1 MAVADLLVKIGA
13 DVQEFQKSMKEVGSS
28 IESSGQK
35 MRSLGMSLTAS
46 VTAPIVGVGV
56 AAFKASTDFNEA
68 MANVATLIPGQKER
82 INDLKDTVQDMAIE
96 FGKSTQDLAGGLY
109 QIISAFGDTADTVKI
124 LEISTQAAAAGL
136 STVNEAVALTS
147 AITKAYGDTSAE
159 AVQKVSDLALQTVV
173 LGQTTFPELANA
185 MGRVTPIAE
194 ALNVTQE
201 ELFGTMATLTG
212 VTGGTNEVVSQLRM
226 AFQAIMKPTADMQMA
241 LSGVLAQIVEQGKIT
256 GPLADEYK
264 NLQKRALELSE
275 AMLKAE
281 EAGDTTQYNQLKKA
295 LEENAKAQ
303 GELAASAGPTIV
315 ELLGLQDALG
325 LIANQAQGNTNTLGK
340 MFGSVE
346 GLNAVLA
353 LTGPQADMWNEKV
366 GAMGDVAG
374 ATTAAFEEQ
383 MQGVNAAGVTWEQLK
398 EKFIVVAQ
406 KIGDALIPGLVALM
420 DAAEPLLNL
429 IKSIAEWFGNLPDPM
444 KKAAVGFAAVVAA
457 IGPVLTIG
465 GQFQTTIGKVI
476 TVLSG
481 LSGALKGI
489 PALIATVGTGFKTV
503 GTKLL
508 GIIGTAGPWG
518 LAIAGIVAGVALII
532 KYWEPISEFFVNL
545 WNGIADV
552 VKKVWGGIKD
562 FLSSLWDGIKD
573 IASKAWEGI
582 QFVLTAAWEG
592 LIASGKVLWNG
603 FKDFFG
609 GLWEGIKD
617 ITVKAWEGISNIA
630 SKAWE
635 GIQFVLTAAWEGL
648 IASGKVLW
656 NGFKDFFGD
665 LWEGIKDITAKAWD
679 GIKSV
684 LGKAW
689 EGIKSMAES
698 IWGGISG
705 FFGGIWDTITGKGKG
720 AEIEAIKQ
728 EIGFDNYENA
738 ADNIDYHTVPELE
751 LPIFDTQ
758 SLNNFDADMGDLRAN
773 QIIMDIHDNKI
784 SDELDIE
791 KIGDQ
796 LVHRL
801 YRAGVA

>member
-13 DVQEFQKSMKEVGSS
+13 DIQEFQKSMKEVGSS

-109 QIISAFGDTADTVKI
+109 QVISAFGDTADTVKI
-124 LEISTQAAAAGL
+124 LEINTQAAAAGL

-173 LGQTTFPELANA
+173 MGQTTFPELANA

-241 LSGVLAQIVEQGKIT
+241 LSGVLAQLVEQGKIT

-366 GAMGDVAG
+366 GAMANVAG

-383 MQGVNAAGVTWEQLK
+383 MEGVNAAGVTWEQLK

-406 KIGDALIPGLVALM
+406 KIGDALMPALVALM
-420 DAAEPLLNL
+420 DAAEPLLDI
-429 IKSIAEWFGNLPDPM
+429 IKSIAEWFGNLPDPI
-444 KKAAVGFAAVVAA
+444 KKATVGFAAMAAA
-457 IGPVLTIG
+457 IGPILTIG
-465 GQFQTTIGKVI
+465 GQFEMTIGKII

-481 LSGALKGI
+481 TKGLSAALKGI
-489 PALIATVGTGFKTV
+489 PALIGNIGTTFKTV
-503 GTKLL
+503 GNTIWTFVTSPAGVWMLAI
-508 GIIGTAGPWG
+508 GAIIGAVT
-518 LAIAGIVAGVALII
+518 LII
-532 KYWEPISEFFVNL
+532 THWEEISTFF
-545 WNGIADV
+545 
-552 VKKVWGGIKD
+552 K
-562 FLSSLWDGIKD
+562 
-573 IASKAWEGI
+573 
-582 QFVLTAAWEG
+582 
-592 LIASGKVLWNG
+592 
-603 FKDFFG
+603 
-609 GLWEGIKD
+609 GLWEGISNVASAAWDGIKGVLT
-617 ITVKAWEGISNIA
+617 TVWEGIIA
-630 SKAWE
+630 AGE
-635 GIQFVLTAAWEGL
+635 L
-648 IASGKVLW
+648 LW

-665 LWEGIKDITAKAWD
+665 LWEGIKDITVKAWD
-679 GIKSV
+679 GIKSA

>member
-13 DVQEFQKSMKEVGSS
+13 DIKEFQSSMKQVGST

-35 MRSLGMSLTAS
+35 LRSLGMSLTAS
-46 VTAPIVGVGV
+46 VTAPIVGIGV

-124 LEISTQAAAAGL
+124 LEINTQAAAAGL

-173 LGQTTFPELANA
+173 MGQTTFPELANA

-241 LSGVLAQIVEQGKIT
+241 LSGVLAQLVEQGKIT

-481 LSGALKGI
+481 SKGLSGALKGI

-532 KYWEPISEFFVNL
+532 KYWEPI
-545 WNGIADV
+545 
-552 VKKVWGGIKD
+552 KD
-562 FLSSLWDGIKD
+562 FFGNLWDGISNV
-573 IASKAWEGI
+573 ASQAWEGI
-582 QFVLTAAWEG
+582 KFVLTAAWEG

-609 GLWEGIKD
+609 G
-617 ITVKAWEGISNIA
+617 
-630 SKAWE
+630 
-635 GIQFVLTAAWEGL
+635 
-648 IASGKVLW
+648 
-656 NGFKDFFGD
+656 

-738 ADNIDYHTVPELE
+738 ADNIDYHTVQELE

>member
-1 MAVADLLVKIGA
+1 
-13 DVQEFQKSMKEVGSS
+13 MKLCS
-28 IESSGQK
+28 
-35 MRSLGMSLTAS
+35 
-46 VTAPIVGVGV
+46 
-56 AAFKASTDFNEA
+56 
-68 MANVATLIPGQKER
+68 
-82 INDLKDTVQDMAIE
+82 
-96 FGKSTQDLAGGLY
+96 
-109 QIISAFGDTADTVKI
+109 
-124 LEISTQAAAAGL
+124 
-136 STVNEAVALTS
+136 
-147 AITKAYGDTSAE
+147 
-159 AVQKVSDLALQTVV
+159 
-173 LGQTTFPELANA
+173 
-185 MGRVTPIAE
+185 
-194 ALNVTQE
+194 
-201 ELFGTMATLTG
+201 
-212 VTGGTNEVVSQLRM
+212 
-226 AFQAIMKPTADMQMA
+226 KP
-241 LSGVLAQIVEQGKIT
+241 
-256 GPLADEYK
+256 
-264 NLQKRALELSE
+264 
-275 AMLKAE
+275 E

-383 MQGVNAAGVTWEQLK
+383 MEGVNAAGVTWEQLK

-406 KIGDALIPGLVALM
+406 KIGDALMPALVALM
-420 DAAEPLLNL
+420 DAAEPLLDI
-429 IKSIAEWFGNLPDPM
+429 IKSIAEWFGNLPDPI
-444 KKAAVGFAAVVAA
+444 KKATVGFAAMAAA
-457 IGPVLTIG
+457 IGPILTIG
-465 GQFQTTIGKVI
+465 GQFQMTIGKII

-481 LSGALKGI
+481 SKGLSAALKGI
-489 PALIATVGTGFKTV
+489 PALIGNIGTAFKTV
-503 GTKLL
+503 GNVIWAFVTSPAGAWMLAI
-508 GIIGTAGPWG
+508 GAIIGAVTLIITHWEE
-518 LAIAGIVAGVALII
+518 IAG
-532 KYWEPISEFFVNL
+532 FF
-545 WNGIADV
+545 
-552 VKKVWGGIKD
+552 K
-562 FLSSLWDGIKD
+562 
-573 IASKAWEGI
+573 
-582 QFVLTAAWEG
+582 
-592 LIASGKVLWNG
+592 
-603 FKDFFG
+603 
-609 GLWEGIKD
+609 GLWEGISN
-617 ITVKAWEGISNIA
+617 VASQAWEGI
-630 SKAWE
+630 K
-635 GIQFVLTAAWEGL
+635 FVLTAAWEGL

-665 LWEGIKDITAKAWD
+665 LWEGIKDITVKAWD
-679 GIKSV
+679 GIKSA

>member
-35 MRSLGMSLTAS
+35 LRSLGMSLTAS
-46 VTAPIVGVGV
+46 VTAPIVGIGV

-124 LEISTQAAAAGL
+124 LEINTQAAAAGL

-173 LGQTTFPELANA
+173 MGQTTFPELANA

-241 LSGVLAQIVEQGKIT
+241 LSGVLAQLVEQGKIS

-481 LSGALKGI
+481 SKGLSGALKGI

-532 KYWEPISEFFVNL
+532 KYWEPI
-545 WNGIADV
+545 
-552 VKKVWGGIKD
+552 KD
-562 FLSSLWDGIKD
+562 FFGNLWDGISNV
-573 IASKAWEGI
+573 ASQAWEGI
-582 QFVLTAAWEG
+582 KFVLTAAWEG

-617 ITVKAWEGISNIA
+617 ITVKAW
-630 SKAWE
+630 
-635 GIQFVLTAAWEGL
+635 
-648 IASGKVLW
+648 
-656 NGFKDFFGD
+656 
-665 LWEGIKDITAKAWD
+665 D

-689 EGIKSMAES
+689 EGIKSMAKS

>member
-35 MRSLGMSLTAS
+35 LRSLGMSLTAS
-46 VTAPIVGVGV
+46 VTAPIVGIGV

-96 FGKSTQDLAGGLY
+96 FGKSTQNLAGGLY

-124 LEISTQAAAAGL
+124 LEINTQAAAAGL

-173 LGQTTFPELANA
+173 MGQTTFPELANA

-241 LSGVLAQIVEQGKIT
+241 LSGVLAQLVEQGKIT

-374 ATTAAFEEQ
+374 VTTTAFEEQ

-444 KKAAVGFAAVVAA
+444 KKVAVGFAAVVAA

-476 TVLSG
+476 TVLSGSKG

-532 KYWEPISEFFVNL
+532 KYWEPI
-545 WNGIADV
+545 
-552 VKKVWGGIKD
+552 
-562 FLSSLWDGIKD
+562 
-573 IASKAWEGI
+573 
-582 QFVLTAAWEG
+582 
-592 LIASGKVLWNG
+592 
-603 FKDFFG
+603 KDFFG
-609 GLWEGIKD
+609 NL
-617 ITVKAWEGISNIA
+617 WEGISNIA
-630 SKAWE
+630 SKAWD
-635 GIQFVLTAAWEGL
+635 GIKFVLTATWENL
-648 IASGKVLW
+648 IEGGKKIW
-656 NGFKDFFGD
+656 DGFSDFFSG
-665 LWEGIKDITAKAWD
+665 LWDGIKNTAGKAWD
-679 GIKSV
+679 GIKGM

-689 EGIKSMAES
+689 EGIKSLAEG

-728 EIGFDNYENA
+728 EIGFDNYANT
-738 ADNIDYHTVPELE
+738 ADTLEYHTIPELE

-758 SLNNFDADMGDLRAN
+758 SLNNFDADMGDFRAN